1 MAVKMA
7 EFVGVYVFV
16 PRNLEDDASSYSD
29 TSFPNLVAWER
40 VDRHGLNVVS
50 DLLRGETQLTC

>member
-29 TSFPNLVAWER
+29 TGFPNLVAWER